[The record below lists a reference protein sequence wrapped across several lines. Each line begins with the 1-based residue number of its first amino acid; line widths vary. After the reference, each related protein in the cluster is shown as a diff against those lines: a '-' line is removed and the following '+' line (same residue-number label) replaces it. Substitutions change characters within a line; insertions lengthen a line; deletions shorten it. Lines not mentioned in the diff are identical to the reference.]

1 MAKPRAPRP
10 RQTAAPASAA
20 SEPRRRDRLADQ
32 VYGRL
37 LEDIVSGRYEVGDR
51 LPAENDFALSF
62 AVSRPVVR
70 EALTRLAADGLVSAR
85 QGAGTFIARVP
96 PRQIVKLVPRASIA
110 GILRVFEVRIALEGQ
125 AARLAAGR
133 RSAAELAQIG
143 RALEAMRKAMEAG
156 EPAFDPDFAFHR
168 AVAVATGNMT
178 FVEILESLAGT
189 ISTGMKVALGI
200 TRQGTRLRTARVIDE
215 HVRIHDAIAASEPD
229 SAELAMRYHL
239 DQSRKRL
246 TDRKREA

>member
-1 MAKPRAPRP
+1 MAKRSPPGGA
-10 RQTAAPASAA
+10 
-20 SEPRRRDRLADQ
+20 RRRSALESLNGWRNDQ
-32 VYGRL
+32 PCCQEHELYGRL

-133 RSAAELAQIG
+133 RSAAELARSAARWKPCAGHGG
-143 RALEAMRKAMEAG
+143 R
-156 EPAFDPDFAFHR
+156 EPAFDPDSPF
-168 AVAVATGNMT
+168 
-178 FVEILESLAGT
+178 
-189 ISTGMKVALGI
+189 
-200 TRQGTRLRTARVIDE
+200 TAPWRW
-215 HVRIHDAIAASEPD
+215 RPAI
-229 SAELAMRYHL
+229 
-239 DQSRKRL
+239 
-246 TDRKREA
+246 

>member
-51 LPAENDFALSF
+51 LPRDDFALSF

-133 RSAAELAQIG
+133 RSAAELAPIG

-156 EPAFDPDFAFHR
+156 EPAFEPDFAFHR

-200 TRQGTRLRTARVIDE
+200 TRQGTRLRTARVIDGRCPKSMTRSRHRSPTAPSSPCATTSISRE
-215 HVRIHDAIAASEPD
+215 
-229 SAELAMRYHL
+229 SA
-239 DQSRKRL
+239 
-246 TDRKREA
+246 

>member
-1 MAKPRAPRP
+1 MARP
-10 RQTAAPASAA
+10 QAPASSTLPDAPA
-20 SEPRRRDRLADQ
+20 VARRDRLADQ

-37 LEDIVSGRYEVGDR
+37 LEDIVAGGYEVGDR
-51 LPAENDFALSF
+51 LPAENDLALAF

-96 PRQIVKLVPRASIA
+96 PRQIVKLAPRASVA
-110 GILRVFEVRIALEGQ
+110 GILRVFEARIALEGQ
-125 AARLAAGR
+125 AARLAAER
-133 RSAAELAQIG
+133 RSAAELAEIG
-143 RALEAMRKAMEAG
+143 RALEAMREAMQG
-156 EPAFDPDFAFHR
+156 GKPAAAPDFAFHR
-168 AVAVATGNMT
+168 AVAVATGNRT
-178 FVEILESLAGT
+178 FVDILESLAET
-189 ISTGMKVALGI
+189 ISTGMNVALGI
-200 TRQGTRLRTARVIDE
+200 TRQGSRLRTARVIDE
-215 HVRIHDAIAASEPD
+215 HVRIYEAIAASEPD

>member
-1 MAKPRAPRP
+1 MAKPRTPRP
-10 RQTAAPASAA
+10 RQTSAPASAA

-85 QGAGTFIARVP
+85 QGVGTLIARVP
-96 PRQIVKLVPRASIA
+96 PRQIVKPCRGPASPA
-110 GILRVFEVRIALEGQ
+110 SCASSRSGSRWK
-125 AARLAAGR
+125 ARR
-133 RSAAELAQIG
+133 RGSRPGGASAAELAQIG
-143 RALEAMRKAMEAG
+143 RALEAMRKAMEAA

-178 FVEILESLAGT
+178 FVEILESFAGT

-215 HVRIHDAIAASEPD
+215 HVRNP
-229 SAELAMRYHL
+229 
-239 DQSRKRL
+239 
-246 TDRKREA
+246 